1 MYIHLPETVRVDTN
15 MLRKHIETIITA
27 LDYKAPGNLCE
38 VKENRKQVNVL
49 KS

>member
-1 MYIHLPETVRVDTN
+1 MIYPKLYVSIRIIG
-15 MLRKHIETIITA
+15 KHIETILTV
-27 LDYKAPGNLCE
+27 LDLHGACE